1 MYEWRKASPDERAR
15 MLRER
20 KLKGHPWHS
29 PPHLEG
35 STSLYHICAACYE
48 HEPYI
53 GTTLDRLQN
62 FSEALLE
69 TLGDLAAEIF
79 AWSVLPNHYHAQL
92 RLEGS
97 LKNFIKELGKLHG
110 RTSFKWN
117 GEENC
122 RGRKIWCNAIDRWV
136 RDEGHFWTALNYI
149 HHNTVWCKS
158 GKSGLFR
165 TLGNISTRLGKRRLG
180 KFGLRIRLRSMVT
193 IGLVLT
199 YRNGDWCTTFRLENK
214 WVSTFRL

>member
-20 KLKGHPWHS
+20 KLRGHPWHS

-92 RLEGS
+92 RLQGG

-122 RGRKIWCNAIDRWV
+122 RGRKIWCNAIDRWI
-136 RDEGHFWTALNYI
+136 RDERHFWTALNYI
-149 HHNTVWCKS
+149 HHNPVKH
-158 GKSGLFR
+158 
-165 TLGNISTRLGKRRLG
+165 
-180 KFGLRIRLRSMVT
+180 
-193 IGLVLT
+193 GLVQKWQEWPFSSARE
-199 YRNGDWCTTFRLENK
+199 YFDKVGKEKAREIWFAYPVKEYGNDWLGTDL
-214 WVSTFRL
+214 